1 MAIELNS
8 AALNI
13 YRNAAFA
20 EGKTILNN
28 DGDGI
33 KANGVYS
40 GALSALTRS
49 SGEKA
54 ANNVARTELLKALGR
69 AFNVKG
75 MTEEGCKVIFSK
87 DFMVRLEKILGADFK
102 RGDFGIN
109 ADGEVTS
116 GKPLTMRR
124 VQAIVKKADLVGNGS
139 FSLPIYEQK
148 LDMIKAELG
157 YGKISADDFKK
168 MAKQNQVARAFLMAS
183 NILEFLKHEADQTL
197 GLNPE
202 YEFALECDEEFNG
215 PKLQYFDRVAGEN
228 KPFSDLNDYDIY
240 LQSRIGVVMHFE
252 NAGYDR
258 TNPETIGKLKTYI
271 TGIAQLYLKRVVD
284 NYLDAK
290 AEGKVPEYLDH
301 INKNSGVCLEDR
313 CGRLDEFVKD
323 HLVKNDAMDIAA
335 AAEAKRVADTAL
347 NGGELSTA
355 ENLIYGV
362 FEQFE
367 ETDKE
372 VAVSDNWE
380 DYSEKTKALL
390 VGKMATITV
399 PKLQDDKYVFEP
411 VMEDGK
417 AVVRP
422 LTAEDIDL
430 LGPAC
435 LANVFGAV

>member
-8 AALNI
+8 GALNI

-20 EGKTILNN
+20 DAKTILNN

-49 SGEKA
+49 SDEKA
-54 ANNVARTELLKALGR
+54 ANNAARTELLKALGR

-75 MTEEGCKVIFSK
+75 MTEEGGKVTFSK
-87 DFMVRLEKILGADFK
+87 DFMARLEKILGADFK
-102 RGDFGIN
+102 RGDFGLN
-109 ADGEVTS
+109 ADGEVAS

-139 FSLPIYEQK
+139 FSLPVYERK
-148 LDMIKAELG
+148 MDVIKSELG
-157 YGKISADDFKK
+157 YGRISADDFRK
-168 MAKQNQVARAFLMAS
+168 MAKQDQVARAFLMAAD
-183 NILEFLKHEADQTL
+183 ILEFLKHEAEQTL
-197 GLNPE
+197 GVNPE
-202 YEFALECDEEFNG
+202 YEFAVECGEEFNG
-215 PKLQYFDRVAGEN
+215 PKLQYFDRVAGEY
-228 KPFSDLNDYDIY
+228 KPFSDLNDYDVY

-258 TNPETIGKLKTYI
+258 TNPETIGKLKNYI
-271 TGIAQLYLKRVVD
+271 AGIAQLYLKRVVD
-284 NYLDAK
+284 NYFDAK

-301 INKNSGVCLEDR
+301 INRNSGVCLEDR
-313 CGRLDEFVKD
+313 CGRFDEFVQK
-323 HLVKNDAMDIAA
+323 HLVKKDEMDVAA

-347 NGGELSTA
+347 NDGNPSNA
-355 ENLIYGV
+355 EDLIYGV

-367 ETDKE
+367 ETDKD
-372 VAVSDNWE
+372 VAASDDWE
-380 DYSEKTKALL
+380 DYSEKTKAIL
-390 VGKMATITV
+390 VGRMATVTV
-399 PKLQDDKYVFEP
+399 PRLQDDKYVFVP

-422 LTAEDIDL
+422 LTAEDVDR

>member
-1 MAIELNS
+1 M
-8 AALNI
+8 
-13 YRNAAFA
+13 
-20 EGKTILNN
+20 
-28 DGDGI
+28 
-33 KANGVYS
+33 
-40 GALSALTRS
+40 
-49 SGEKA
+49 
-54 ANNVARTELLKALGR
+54 
-69 AFNVKG
+69 
-75 MTEEGCKVIFSK
+75 
-87 DFMVRLEKILGADFK
+87 
-102 RGDFGIN
+102 
-109 ADGEVTS
+109 
-116 GKPLTMRR
+116 
-124 VQAIVKKADLVGNGS
+124 KKADLVGNGS
-139 FSLPIYEQK
+139 FSLPVYEQK

-347 NGGELSTA
+347 NGGELSKA

-372 VAVSDNWE
+372 VAASDNWE
-380 DYSEKTKALL
+380 DYSEKTKAIL
-390 VGKMATITV
+390 VGRMATVTV
-399 PKLQDDKYVFEP
+399 PRLQDDKYVFVP

-422 LTAEDIDL
+422 LTAEDVDR

>member
-1 MAIELNS
+1 M
-8 AALNI
+8 
-13 YRNAAFA
+13 
-20 EGKTILNN
+20 
-28 DGDGI
+28 
-33 KANGVYS
+33 
-40 GALSALTRS
+40 
-49 SGEKA
+49 
-54 ANNVARTELLKALGR
+54 
-69 AFNVKG
+69 
-75 MTEEGCKVIFSK
+75 
-87 DFMVRLEKILGADFK
+87 
-102 RGDFGIN
+102 
-109 ADGEVTS
+109 
-116 GKPLTMRR
+116 
-124 VQAIVKKADLVGNGS
+124 
-139 FSLPIYEQK
+139 
-148 LDMIKAELG
+148 
-157 YGKISADDFKK
+157 
-168 MAKQNQVARAFLMAS
+168 
-183 NILEFLKHEADQTL
+183 
-197 GLNPE
+197 
-202 YEFALECDEEFNG
+202 
-215 PKLQYFDRVAGEN
+215 AGEN

-258 TNPETIGKLKTYI
+258 GNPETIGKLKTYI

-347 NGGELSTA
+347 NGGELSKA

-372 VAVSDNWE
+372 VAASDNWE

-422 LTAEDIDL
+422 LTAEDVDL

>member
-1 MAIELNS
+1 
-8 AALNI
+8 
-13 YRNAAFA
+13 
-20 EGKTILNN
+20 
-28 DGDGI
+28 
-33 KANGVYS
+33 
-40 GALSALTRS
+40 
-49 SGEKA
+49 
-54 ANNVARTELLKALGR
+54 
-69 AFNVKG
+69 
-75 MTEEGCKVIFSK
+75 
-87 DFMVRLEKILGADFK
+87 
-102 RGDFGIN
+102 
-109 ADGEVTS
+109 
-116 GKPLTMRR
+116 
-124 VQAIVKKADLVGNGS
+124 
-139 FSLPIYEQK
+139 
-148 LDMIKAELG
+148 
-157 YGKISADDFKK
+157 
-168 MAKQNQVARAFLMAS
+168 
-183 NILEFLKHEADQTL
+183 
-197 GLNPE
+197 
-202 YEFALECDEEFNG
+202 
-215 PKLQYFDRVAGEN
+215 
-228 KPFSDLNDYDIY
+228 
-240 LQSRIGVVMHFE
+240 MHFE

-313 CGRLDEFVKD
+313 CGRLDEFVKN
-323 HLVKNDAMDIAA
+323 HLVKKDEMDIAA

-347 NGGELSTA
+347 NGGEISTA

-372 VAVSDNWE
+372 VAASDNWE

>member
-13 YRNAAFA
+13 YRNASFA
-20 EGKTILNN
+20 DGKTILNN
-28 DGDGI
+28 DGNGI

-49 SGEKA
+49 SDEKK
-54 ANNVARTELLKALGR
+54 ANNAIRTELLKALGR

-75 MTEEGCKVIFSK
+75 MTEEDGKVTFSK
-87 DFMVRLEKILGADFK
+87 DFMARLEKILGADFK

-139 FSLPIYEQK
+139 FSLSVYEQK
-148 LDMIKAELG
+148 LDVIKSELG
-157 YGKISADDFKK
+157 FAKLSADKFKEASK
-168 MAKQNQVARAFLMAS
+168 GNQVARAFLIAS
-183 NILEFLKHEADQTL
+183 DILEFLKHEADQTL
-197 GLNPE
+197 DLNPE
-202 YEFALECDEEFNG
+202 YTFALECDEEFDG
-215 PKLQYFDRVAGEN
+215 HKLQYFDRAAGEN
-228 KPFSDLNDYDIY
+228 KPFSNLTDYDCY

-252 NAGYDR
+252 ESGFDR
-258 TNPETIGKLKTYI
+258 SRPETIVKLKNYI

-313 CGRLDEFVKD
+313 CGRLDEFVKN
-323 HLVKNDAMDIAA
+323 HLVSKDEIDISA
-335 AAEAKRVADTAL
+335 AAEANRIAATAV
-347 NGGELSTA
+347 NSEA
-355 ENLIYGV
+355 ENLVYNVIQ
-362 FEQFE
+362 ELE
-367 ETDKE
+367 ENDKTLSE
-372 VAVSDNWE
+372 SDNWD
-380 DYSEKTKALL
+380 DYADKAKARL
-390 VGKMATITV
+390 VGMMATITV
-399 PKLQDDKYVFEP
+399 PELQGDTYVFVP
-411 VMEDGK
+411 VMDDGK

-422 LTAEDIDL
+422 LTAEDIDR

-435 LANVFGAV
+435 IANIIGAI